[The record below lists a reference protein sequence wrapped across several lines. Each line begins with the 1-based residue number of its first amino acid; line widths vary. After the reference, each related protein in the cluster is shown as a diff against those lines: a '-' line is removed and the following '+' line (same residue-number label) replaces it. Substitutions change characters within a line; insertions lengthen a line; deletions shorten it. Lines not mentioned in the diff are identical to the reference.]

1 MALNTNINILIVDDF
16 ATMRK
21 IIKNILLQ
29 LGFKDILEADDG
41 TTALE
46 LLKKQ
51 KVDLIIS
58 DWNMPKMPGIEL
70 LKTVR
75 KNEDLKDIKF
85 IMVTAEAQKESV
97 VEAIKHGVNQ
107 YVIKPFTPETLK
119 EKLEKVFG
127 D

>member
-1 MALNTNINILIVDDF
+1 MALNTNVKILVVDDF

>member
-1 MALNTNINILIVDDF
+1 MALNTNIKILIVDDF

>member
-1 MALNTNINILIVDDF
+1 MALNTNIKILIVDDF

-29 LGFKDILEADDG
+29 LGFKDVLEADDG

-46 LLKKQ
+46 FLKKQ
-51 KVDLIIS
+51 KVDLIIA
-58 DWNMPKMPGIEL
+58 DWNMPKMSGLEL
-70 LKTVR
+70 LKAVR
-75 KNEDLKDIKF
+75 NNEDLKDIKF

-97 VEAIKHGVNQ
+97 IEAIKHGVNQ
-107 YVIKPFTPETLK
+107 YVVKPFTPETLK

>member
-1 MALNTNINILIVDDF
+1 MALDTNIKILVVDDF

-21 IIKNILLQ
+21 IIKNILTQ
-29 LGFKDILEADDG
+29 LGFKDIIEADDG

-70 LKTVR
+70 LKAVR
-75 KNEDLKDIKF
+75 SDENLKDIKF
-85 IMVTAEAQKESV
+85 IMVTAEAQKENV

-107 YVIKPFTPETLK
+107 YVVKPFTPETLK